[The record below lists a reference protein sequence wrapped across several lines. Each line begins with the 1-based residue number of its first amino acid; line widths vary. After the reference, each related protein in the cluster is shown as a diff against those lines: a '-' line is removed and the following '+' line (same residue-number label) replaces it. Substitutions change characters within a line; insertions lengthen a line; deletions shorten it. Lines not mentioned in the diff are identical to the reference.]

1 MSSRNLKYLKARGS
15 GGSLSDNNSMQEFS
29 ESGVCKS
36 LLKKIDIHKIRQ
48 KIGENED
55 IFPSLVGEAYLYP
68 FKPFKSTG
76 KRGEDRGENV

>member
-1 MSSRNLKYLKARGS
+1 
-15 GGSLSDNNSMQEFS
+15 MQVTVEIR
-29 ESGVCKS
+29 
-36 LLKKIDIHKIRQ
+36 KIDIHKIRQ

-55 IFPSLVGEAYLYP
+55 IFSSLVGEVYLYP